1 MEKNSKDLEIRR
13 LRLKLERER
22 QHRRHLEDQHELNKS
37 LLQSAKE
44 EIEKLV
50 FQVTHDLRSPI
61 SSLGQIVEEILPQL
75 PLDRKN
81 VFLSSIA
88 RVQDI
93 SNEVLQR
100 HKVSDPMIQIN
111 KTKKA
116 VDLISLVKSIVDEKK
131 IQYKSSNEVSFT
143 LSLVGFNE
151 DEKAFANMREVEL
164 TCILYNTL
172 ENSIEAIREKNIDDG
187 VISLTVEKMSS
198 DYKIIVND
206 NGIGIEEEKI
216 KDLGKYGVTLKKNG
230 NGLGLYSSIHY
241 LNKRGGD
248 LKIQSIKG
256 EGTTVTISIPVS
268 DLSKKGIKI
277 DPDATLVIVDDD
289 VLIHESIRLLLE
301 DTDFRGDIVD
311 FYTEEE
317 FRSWHHLFGTSSEI
331 NTFHIID
338 GFINSHYPN
347 GPKIAC
353 ELGLIDNS
361 IIYTGKR
368 NLMPADS
375 DALKV
380 FDKSVLL
387 SDIITF
393 QSN

>member
-1 MEKNSKDLEIRR
+1 M
-13 LRLKLERER
+13 ERER

>member
-1 MEKNSKDLEIRR
+1 MEKDKQELEFKR
-13 LRLKLERER
+13 LKLKLERER
-22 QHRRHLEDQHELNKS
+22 QHRRHLEDQYELNKS

-50 FQVTHDLRSPI
+50 FQVTHDLRAPI

-100 HKVSDPMIQIN
+100 HKVTDRTIQIN
-111 KTKKA
+111 TTKKA
-116 VDLISLVKSIVDEKK
+116 VDVIALVKSIVDEKK
-131 IQYKSSNEVSFT
+131 IQYSSSEEIKFELNLKGFEENEQ
-143 LSLVGFNE
+143 
-151 DEKAFANMREVEL
+151 AYANMREVEL
-164 TCILYNTL
+164 TCIIYNTI
-172 ENSIEAIREKNIDDG
+172 ENSIEAIRESNKDKG
-187 VISLTVEKMSS
+187 VISLSIEKVST
-198 DYKIIVND
+198 DYKINVVD
-206 NGIGIEEEKI
+206 NGIGIEEEKM
-216 KDLGKYGVTLKKNG
+216 KDLGKYGVTLKKTG

-248 LKIQSIKG
+248 LKIQSLKG
-256 EGTTVTISIPVS
+256 KGTTVTISLPIS
-268 DLSKKGIKI
+268 DISKKKIKVA
-277 DPDATLVIVDDD
+277 PDTTIVIVDDD

-301 DTDFRGDIVD
+301 DTDFCGDIVD

-317 FRSWHHLFGTSSEI
+317 FRSWHNLFGTSNEI

-353 ELGLIDNS
+353 ELNLIENS

-368 NLMPADS
+368 NLMPSGS
-375 DALKV
+375 DVLKV